1 MSTAASTGGTIA
13 IIGVGNMGEAVLA
26 GLLKAGHSPET
37 VIAGVRRPERAT
49 ELSQTYGV
57 AAADPADAAA
67 RADVLVLGVKPYQVV
82 DLLAG
87 LSLRPGQLVVSLAA
101 GLTTAS
107 IEAAVPSG
115 VGVVRVMPNT
125 PSSLGEGMSVL
136 SAGATA
142 TPQQVTLAEE
152 LLGAIG
158 AVVVVPES
166 QIDAAAAISG
176 SGPAY
181 VFYVAE
187 ALVEAGVHLGLTR
200 ATASQLVT
208 QTLVGSSLMLRETGA
223 HPAVLRENVTSP
235 GGTTAAALRVFENA
249 GLRGTL
255 LEATRANRDR
265 SREIA
270 RGE

>member
-1 MSTAASTGGTIA
+1 MNTAQSITA

-26 GLLKAGHSPET
+26 GLLKAGHAPET
-37 VIAGVRRPERAT
+37 LIAGVRRPERAT
-49 ELSQTYGV
+49 ELAETYGV
-57 AAADPADAAA
+57 EAVDPAVAAA

-82 DLLAG
+82 DLLSG
-87 LSLRPGQLVVSLAA
+87 LPLRPGQLVVSLAA

-107 IEAAVPSG
+107 IEAAVPAG

-125 PSSLGEGMSVL
+125 PSAIGEGMSAI
-136 SAGATA
+136 SAGTTA
-142 TPQQVTLAEE
+142 TSEQVSLTEG

-158 AVVVVPES
+158 AVAVVPEA
-166 QIDAAAAISG
+166 QIDAAAALSG

-181 VFYVAE
+181 VFYIAE
-187 ALVEAGVHLGLTR
+187 AMIEAGVHLGLSR
-200 ATASQLVT
+200 AVSAQLVN
-208 QTLVGSSLMLRETGA
+208 QTLVGSALMLRESGE

-249 GLRGTL
+249 ALRGTL

-270 RGE
+270 RGEG